1 MSLRVTACTFRDPLS
16 AIRHQDR
23 RLRGKTDSRFWR
35 IADRGSRSPFPHPGH
50 SPRNLILPLVPW
62 YWFLPIA
69 LLVLGLAGGGI
80 HLLVRRLGDEGLV
93 DYIPQSPSKKAVG
106 SAMINLGVI
115 YDPSLEHVIEFE
127 QSGGLVA
134 QGSGEPLIPGP
145 DGAPEEP
152 EQEPT
157 PGLHS

>member
-1 MSLRVTACTFRDPLS
+1 M
-16 AIRHQDR
+16 
-23 RLRGKTDSRFWR
+23 
-35 IADRGSRSPFPHPGH
+35 
-50 SPRNLILPLVPW
+50 PW

-93 DYIPQSPSKKAVG
+93 DYIPRSPSKKAVG
-106 SAMINLGVI
+106 SAMINFGVI

-127 QSGGLVA
+127 QSGDLVA

-145 DGAPEEP
+145 DGARMEP

-157 PGLHS
+157 PGIHS